1 MKYTGS
7 IFKRSRR
14 LGFSLLENSKEFS
27 KGKKR
32 KSIPGQHGNRFRSST
47 LSGYAQQLQ
56 EKQRMQYMYGI
67 TDKQFRRLFRFVLK
81 QKGNLTVNLFRVL
94 ESRLDNIVYRMG
106 FAPTR
111 KSARQMV
118 NHGHVILNDQTVDTP
133 SIIINPGDKVR
144 LKARI
149 TKSPLV
155 KNFIENSVISSFV
168 ETNKKA
174 FEGTYIRFP
183 ERSEL
188 PAGINESYVVE
199 WYKRLVK

>member
-14 LGFSLLENSKEFS
+14 LGFSLLENNKEFS

-32 KSIPGQHGNRFRSST
+32 KTIPGQHGNRFRSST
-47 LSGYAQQLQ
+47 MSGYAQQLQ

-67 TDKQFRRLFRFVLK
+67 TDKQFRRLFRLVLK
-81 QKGNLTVNLFRVL
+81 QRGNLAVNLFCVL

-111 KSARQMV
+111 RSARQLV
-118 NHGHVILNDQTVDTP
+118 NHGHVLLNDRTVDTP
-133 SIIINPGDKVR
+133 SIILNPGDKVR
-144 LKARI
+144 LKAKTI
-149 TKSPLV
+149 KIPIVKAASESGVVSP
-155 KNFIENSVISSFV
+155 FV
-168 ETNKKA
+168 ETNNKT
-174 FEGTYIRFP
+174 FEGTYVRFP